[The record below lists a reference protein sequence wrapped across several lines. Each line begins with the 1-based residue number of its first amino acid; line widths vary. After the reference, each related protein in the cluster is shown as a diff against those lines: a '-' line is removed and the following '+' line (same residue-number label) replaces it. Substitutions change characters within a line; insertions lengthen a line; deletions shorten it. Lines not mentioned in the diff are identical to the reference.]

1 MTEDDVDGCV
11 IITGDTV
18 EVISDG
24 VMVSKIVSGALMNS
38 SSDNDVGNDKRSS
51 SFKDLDLVLLCPL
64 PVVVPMPVLVLVL
77 VLVLAL
83 VKELVPV
90 AVFGVKPGVK
100 TKLCKDGGW

>member
-18 EVISDG
+18 EVVSDG

-64 PVVVPMPVLVLVL
+64 PVVEPMPVLVL

-83 VKELVPV
+83 VKELVPM